1 MSLAVLAKKT
11 RAKRSKKYRSCFVL
25 NMTGRGGV
33 IGQNAKYNS
42 GARFNPCDK
51 CHSGT
56 RTTCC
61 GGNML
66 VSRECRRGCSCWHGG
81 SSQPAPQMSYRTYI
95 NRKANGA
102 YRPGGSYPCC
112 ETDGVGPDL
121 KSLVADDPSLSVN
134 QPKRITWKQSGNL
147 DSSTITEQ
155 RKLAAIQCSRYH
167 TREARF
173 MGGKMMSNKLVA
185 KATACPARSEPCQCY
200 RGLKI
205 KSRLGYTRINHN
217 WCESTKASAC
227 AQTASDHTALVKS
240 EAFSCNC
247 PTGNGCGLSCTCTQF
262 ISLPGSPGIGTVLV
276 VNGVE
281 RGLVVQ
287 VVGAGNVFSVMVELF
302 DCDVPFAVGDDTG
315 PFGNVGFAGPVEQ
328 NCTGDG
334 TEALNIEVTAVMPD
348 PDAPNNFEATAI
360 SLPKCVSISQGR
372 SYKINLVPS
381 PSVVQQFGG
390 TTDWTLTLAVAL
402 GQSYTPLERYP
413 RLPANTD
420 HLFGPCRLYDVV
432 LLGPTASPPTSGDA
446 TIILSGGSLNIPDC
460 PPFLGQ
466 GFTGRWTKLVFFRE
480 DENDNNVVIG
490 SLPFRKCFDNLKKPM
505 PSTCK

>member
-33 IGQNAKYNS
+33 IGQSAKYNS

-112 ETDGVGPDL
+112 ETDGLDPDL
-121 KSLVADDPSLSVN
+121 KSLVADASPVFTAN

-147 DSSTITEQ
+147 DSSTVTEQ

-167 TREARF
+167 TRQPRL

-247 PTGNGCGLSCTCTQF
+247 PTGNGCGSSCTCTQL
-262 ISLPGSPGIGTVLV
+262 IALEEIAPVSVGDIVQGDITGA
-276 VNGVE
+276 

-287 VVGAGNVFSVMVELF
+287 IVGASVVVELS
-302 DCDVPFAVGDDTG
+302 DCNVPFPLFDSTD
-315 PFGNVGFAGPVEQ
+315 FGEVTFAGPVER
-328 NCTGDG
+328 NCTGDD
-334 TEALNIEVTAVMPD
+334 TQVLNIEITATD
-348 PDAPNNFEATAI
+348 NSGSNFSATAI

-381 PSVVQQFGG
+381 PFVALALPS
-390 TTDWTLTLAVAL
+390 DSTLTLGVAL
-402 GQSYTPLERYP
+402 GQSYTPLERYARP
-413 RLPANTD
+413 SADVEETA
-420 HLFGPCRLYDVV
+420 FSPCRVYGVA
-432 LLGPTASPPTSGDA
+432 LLGPEASPPTSDDR

-466 GFTGRWTKLVFFRE
+466 GFTGRWTKLFFLGE
-480 DENDNNVVIG
+480 DDGNTVVIG

>member
-112 ETDGVGPDL
+112 ETDGLDLDL
-121 KSLVADDPSLSVN
+121 KSEADDLSLSVN

-167 TREARF
+167 TRQPRF

-247 PTGNGCGLSCTCTQF
+247 PTGNGCGSSCTCTQF
-262 ISLPGSPGIGTVLV
+262 ISLPESPGIGTVLV

-302 DCDVPFAVGDDTG
+302 DCDVP
-315 PFGNVGFAGPVEQ
+315 
-328 NCTGDG
+328 
-334 TEALNIEVTAVMPD
+334 
-348 PDAPNNFEATAI
+348 
-360 SLPKCVSISQGR
+360 VS
-372 SYKINLVPS
+372 Y
-381 PSVVQQFGG
+381 
-390 TTDWTLTLAVAL
+390 THLTLPT
-402 GQSYTPLERYP
+402 TPY
-413 RLPANTD
+413 
-420 HLFGPCRLYDVV
+420 V
-432 LLGPTASPPTSGDA
+432 
-446 TIILSGGSLNIPDC
+446 
-460 PPFLGQ
+460 
-466 GFTGRWTKLVFFRE
+466 
-480 DENDNNVVIG
+480 
-490 SLPFRKCFDNLKKPM
+490 
-505 PSTCK
+505 